1 MSEEDPKLR
10 LIVAQQGGSADPDTW
25 NAPEPVEDDDWSPEA
40 FLPDIT
46 QAEAARTARR
56 DKKERK
62 AYEEAAAKEF
72 GTDFIRK
79 LRTVRDPRER
89 IIFSAESV
97 FARKGFAGA
106 RTQEIASLANVNKAM
121 IHYYFD
127 SKEKLYHAVLDKIL
141 FDLIKLQQE
150 SVRGELSF
158 PKQLERFLIG
168 FFDYVATHKNFSRLT
183 SMELGSNDRYLIRL
197 AETFFKPLFDRGV
210 AFIRAGVS
218 AGAFQ
223 KINAR
228 HFLISIYDLTM
239 GYFSNAEFVGMMF
252 GEDPLSEKMLKERRD
267 MVLDV
272 VFHCLGCKRP

>member
-1 MSEEDPKLR
+1 
-10 LIVAQQGGSADPDTW
+10 VAQDKPADPEAW
-25 NAPEPVEDDDWSPEA
+25 NPPEQVEDDDWSPEA
-40 FLPDIT
+40 FIPDV
-46 QAEAARTARR
+46 QAEAARATRR

-62 AYEEAAAKEF
+62 AFEESAAKEF

-79 LRTVRDPRER
+79 LKTVRDPRER
-89 IIFSAESV
+89 IIFAAESV
-97 FARKGFAGA
+97 FAKKGFAGA
-106 RTQEIASLANVNKAM
+106 HTQEIASLANVNKAM

-150 SVRGELSF
+150 SVRGDLSY

-183 SMELGSNDRYLIRL
+183 SMELGSYDGYLARL

-210 AFIRAGVS
+210 AFIRAGIS

-228 HFLISIYDLTM
+228 HFLITIYDMMM
-239 GYFSNAEFVGMMF
+239 GYFSDAAFVGMMF
-252 GEDPLSEKMLKERRD
+252 GEDPFSEKMLKERRN

-272 VFHCLGCKRP
+272 IFHSLGCKRP

>member
-1 MSEEDPKLR
+1 MSEEDPKLK
-10 LIVAQQGGSADPDTW
+10 LIVTQDGSADPNDW
-25 NAPEPVEDDDWSPEA
+25 SSQEQVEDDDWSPEA
-40 FLPDIT
+40 LLADV

-62 AYEEAAAKEF
+62 AFEESAAKEF

-79 LRTVRDPRER
+79 LKSVRDPRER
-89 IIFSAESV
+89 IIFAAESV
-97 FARKGFAGA
+97 FAKKGFAGA
-106 RTQEIASLANVNKAM
+106 HTQEIASLANVNKAM

-150 SVRGELSF
+150 SVRDDLSF
-158 PKQLERFLIG
+158 PKQLQRFLIG
-168 FFDYVATHKNFSRLT
+168 FFDYVASHKNFSRLT
-183 SMELGSNDRYLIRL
+183 SMELGSNDRYLTRL

-210 AFIRAGVS
+210 TFIRAGVT

-228 HFLISIYDLTM
+228 HLLISIYDMTM

-267 MVLDV
+267 MVLDM
-272 VFHCLGCKRP
+272 VFHSLGCKRP

>member
-1 MSEEDPKLR
+1 MSEEDPKLK
-10 LIVAQQGGSADPDTW
+10 LLVGQGEPADPDAW
-25 NAPEPVEDDDWSPEA
+25 SPPEQVEDDDWPSEA
-40 FLPDIT
+40 FVPDVR
-46 QAEAARTARR
+46 AEAARATRR

-62 AYEEAAAKEF
+62 VFEESAAKEF

-79 LRTVRDPRER
+79 LKTVRDPRER
-89 IIFSAESV
+89 IIFAAESV
-97 FARKGFAGA
+97 FAKKGFAGA
-106 RTQEIASLANVNKAM
+106 HTQEIASLANVNKAM

-150 SVRGELSF
+150 SVRGELSY

-183 SMELGSNDRYLIRL
+183 SMELGSNDGYLARL

-210 AFIRAGVS
+210 AFIKAGIS
-218 AGAFQ
+218 AGAFK

-228 HFLISIYDLTM
+228 HFLITIYDMMM
-239 GYFSNAEFVGMMF
+239 GYFSDAEFVGMMF
-252 GEDPLSEKMLKERRD
+252 GEDPLSEKMLKERRN

-272 VFHCLGCKRP
+272 IFHSLGCKRP